1 VSCEPEL
8 IVRGLDPKLVDFRA
22 PTPLFACPLTRQIVV
37 VDSVPN
43 LGAVEYGFVIVAAGI
58 AAGLVLVTRARR
70 RDNAIAMNY
79 ARTSAASVAHS
90 TQACELSASL
100 TGP

>member
-1 VSCEPEL
+1 LYAGWTLSLSIFALRLLCS
-8 IVRGLDPKLVDFRA
+8 RA
-22 PTPLFACPLTRQIVV
+22 RSPRQIVV